1 MSSNIRVA
9 TVHELPP
16 GKGRVVEIA
25 GRCVTVYNRD
35 GRFFATASHGPRYN
49 AVPVDTSVCL
59 PQGQEFDVWMEDSP
73 ARLGG
78 EPACL
83 VRVDGDEI
91 FLVID

>member
-9 TVHELPP
+9 HIGELPP
-16 GKGRVVEIA
+16 GKGRVVEVA

-35 GRFFATASHGPRYN
+35 GRFFATASHGPRYS
-49 AVPVDTSVCL
+49 AVPVDTSACA
-59 PQGQEFDVWMEDSP
+59 PQGLEFDVWMEDSP

-83 VRVDGDEI
+83 VRVDGDEV
-91 FLVID
+91 FLVIP